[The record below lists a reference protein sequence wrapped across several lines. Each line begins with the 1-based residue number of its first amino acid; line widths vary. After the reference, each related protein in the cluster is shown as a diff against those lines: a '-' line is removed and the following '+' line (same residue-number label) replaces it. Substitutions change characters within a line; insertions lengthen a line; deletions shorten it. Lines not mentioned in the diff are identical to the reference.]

1 MFEDWYRANGKNVG
15 PSRSRIVKWLKDPR
29 TDAAEYKAYG
39 NSVAVPVSYTHLP
52 PAAAA
57 RFSAATH
64 SSLCAAEIAT
74 R

>member
-39 NSVAVPVSYTHLP
+39 NSVAVPCVFFVL
-52 PAAAA
+52 AGIVWA
-57 RFSAATH
+57 
-64 SSLCAAEIAT
+64 
-74 R
+74 